1 VTMAAIMLH
10 RTKYDGAVDV
20 HNRVTLVNDIMNG
33 TNKTLKRRIDC
44 SAAMRWRKQK
54 FEGM

>member
-1 VTMAAIMLH
+1 MAAIMLH
-10 RTKYDGAVDV
+10 KTKYDGAVDV
-20 HNRVTLVNDIMNG
+20 HNRVTLINDIMNG

-44 SAAMRWRKQK
+44 SAAMRWRRQR